1 MSYYIA
7 KVKMATDTPK
17 GVKWQTEQHLVNAV
31 SVTHAEA
38 LVTEYYSGTG
48 IDFEVKSV
56 SFTPIQNV
64 ISSKHE

>member
-1 MSYYIA
+1 MLY
-7 KVKMATDTPK
+7 T
-17 GVKWQTEQHLVNAV
+17 
-31 SVTHAEA
+31 AEEVFE
-38 LVTEYYSGTG
+38 LMNEYGSRFQPFLFG